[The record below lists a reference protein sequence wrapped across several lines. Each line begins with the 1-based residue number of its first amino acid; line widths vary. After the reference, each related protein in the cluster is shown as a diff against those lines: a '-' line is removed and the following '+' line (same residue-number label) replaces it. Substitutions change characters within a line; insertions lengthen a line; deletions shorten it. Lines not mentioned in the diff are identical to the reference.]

1 MLEYDRIDV
10 SKELMLITQMHKKN
24 VISVMVGIF

>member
-10 SKELMLITQMHKKN
+10 SKEADGLSDFIVFDYWYFIKL
-24 VISVMVGIF
+24 